1 MIKTQLPSFP
11 WPFLFFCRKK
21 ENSDSYV
28 KSQLWWHSSIISC
41 HTVCQISDLYVDL
54 SYLYTDVLYRC
65 FDLSNLYTNLTD
77 CCVDLSNRCVHSLVS
92 FTCRIG
98 RRKNLHMELIILLS
112 LKLIFLQ
119 STCYHNI
126 RKINIIFCT

>member
-1 MIKTQLPSFP
+1 MA
-11 WPFLFFCRKK
+11 
-21 ENSDSYV
+21 Y
-28 KSQLWWHSSIISC
+28 SSITTC

-65 FDLSNLYTNLTD
+65 FDLSNLNTNLTD

-98 RRKNLHMELIILLS
+98 RRKPTHGTHNLV
-112 LKLIFLQ
+112 F
-119 STCYHNI
+119 T
-126 RKINIIFCT
+126 